1 VAGLAEVVAAKRMQ
15 VEAAVNKAKAD
26 KLADGVG
33 GVSLEPKEHI
43 IGIDLGTTYS
53 CVAVW
58 RNGEAEV
65 LANDQ
70 GDRTTASWVAFTD
83 ETRIVGD
90 SAKRQVRS
98 PTRCPTPLKVGVSGR
113 AEVTGS
119 NPCWRIPLASLL
131 PPPTREWLSWLC
143 CCPR

>member
-1 VAGLAEVVAAKRMQ
+1 MTRLAGLAEVVAAKRMQ

-65 LANDQ
+65 LANAE

-90 SAKRQVRS
+90 SAKRQVSERGSYICLVVASGLTSTLATLLRS
-98 PTRCPTPLKVGVSGR
+98 SCQTYGPQEST
-113 AEVTGS
+113 
-119 NPCWRIPLASLL
+119 
-131 PPPTREWLSWLC
+131 
-143 CCPR
+143 